1 MTADHF
7 PCSDVCACKMP
18 MKAVQTDTMVSR
30 SGQSIDG
37 KFVSVIQ
44 DFMHPFFGCVALRL
58 SECNCGL
65 LSATLLGTSK
75 L

>member
-37 KFVSVIQ
+37 KFVSVKQ
-44 DFMHPFFGCVALRL
+44 DFMHPFFGCVLHFV
-58 SECNCGL
+58 SPSVTVVCYPPHY
-65 LSATLLGTSK
+65 
-75 L
+75 